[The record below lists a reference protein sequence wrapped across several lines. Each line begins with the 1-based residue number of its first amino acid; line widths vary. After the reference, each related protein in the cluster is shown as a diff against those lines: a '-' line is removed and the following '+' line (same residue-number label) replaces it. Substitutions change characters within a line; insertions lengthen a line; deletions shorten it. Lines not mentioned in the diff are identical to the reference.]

1 MNRLIST
8 KLPSKNVY
16 GFGENRHE
24 SFKHNL
30 NYQNWPVF
38 NRDEAPENKE
48 YANLYGTQV
57 LLRFKFFIY
66 LLVIGKRILILSS
79 NSSRF
84 ILAWKMTD
92 KAMVSCFTIQTL
104 LVFL

>member
-1 MNRLIST
+1 M
-8 KLPSKNVY
+8 Y

-48 YANLYGTQV
+48 YANLYGTQPFYTCMENDGHSHGV
-57 LLRFKFFIY
+57 MLYNSNAFGKILTALLY
-66 LLVIGKRILILSS
+66 
-79 NSSRF
+79 
-84 ILAWKMTD
+84 
-92 KAMVSCFTIQTL
+92 
-104 LVFL
+104 